1 MNLMNI
7 KFPLA
12 ITLFL
17 MARSLPA
24 QDATSSLQLDPS
36 PVPASTIGQIS
47 GSPAPQQAP
56 AQQVLP
62 GLPAFEG
69 PLASP
74 APPVPTIDQIDAMFK
89 ETSLGKAADEAR
101 LHAQWRDL
109 ANRIINDA
117 DLVAARAE
125 ANAAL
130 TDLEKRQR
138 LRHYYTLFF
147 DRMRAKADS
156 PDLKTYLDQRKAE
169 HSRLLDQPRVR
180 PNP

>member
-1 MNLMNI
+1 MNLMNAKI
-7 KFPLA
+7 SLA
-12 ITLFL
+12 GILLLIASSVF
-17 MARSLPA
+17 A
-24 QDATSSLQLDPS
+24 QDATSSLRIDPS
-36 PVPASTIGQIS
+36 PVPASTVAQLAS
-47 GSPAPQQAP
+47 SPAPQQAP

-89 ETSLGKAADEAR
+89 ETSMGKAADEAR

-109 ANRIINDA
+109 ANRIINDV
-117 DLVAARAE
+117 DLIAARAE

-147 DRMRAKADS
+147 DRMRAKAES